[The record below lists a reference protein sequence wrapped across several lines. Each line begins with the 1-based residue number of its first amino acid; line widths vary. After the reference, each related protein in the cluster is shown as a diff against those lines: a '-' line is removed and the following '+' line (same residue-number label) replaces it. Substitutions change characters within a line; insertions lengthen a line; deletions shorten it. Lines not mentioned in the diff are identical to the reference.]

1 MLQFYPQVLEI
12 TVQLQTC
19 TFFLLTITWYN
30 NPQKK
35 KKKTPSCWPRHCTCY
50 ALQHTSTFIWTPL
63 KFWHNVLMVQGFEI
77 REVQITQVA
86 VLMICLQQCLKHILC
101 EHKGEEG
108 DNNSHDST
116 RLGLLSL
123 VNSLLLIL
131 GMNHEIST

>member
-1 MLQFYPQVLEI
+1 
-12 TVQLQTC
+12 
-19 TFFLLTITWYN
+19 
-30 NPQKK
+30 
-35 KKKTPSCWPRHCTCY
+35 
-50 ALQHTSTFIWTPL
+50 
-63 KFWHNVLMVQGFEI
+63 MVQGFEI